1 MKFSIIV
8 PAYNVAQYIEEC
20 VESVLN
26 QDYDNYEVIVIDD
39 GATDETPQIIDS
51 LAQKSEKVKVIHQ
64 KNGGLSA
71 ARNSGI
77 EAANGD
83 YIIFLD
89 GDDFW
94 SSQSFLNDINNRL
107 NENSVDVIIYSYS
120 YHYTDKIVKKTIS
133 NKGLSGNIKKDCL
146 DLVKR
151 ELITAPAWNKCVK
164 RTLFADG
171 SLDFQVGFLSEDCLW
186 CANLLKLM
194 TSYAVFDNAQYMYR
208 QNRAGSI
215 TNVVKEKNV
224 LDILKSISI
233 GLDNIEK
240 LPFEKQEALTVYFA
254 ISYISILPFVHLY
267 KNNFDIK
274 NYLKNYEYLLQYSR
288 QIENK
293 SFKYT
298 GLVAKGIGVEKAAAM
313 FNKLLG
319 LYKKFKKLGIIK
331 S

>member
-26 QDYDNYEVIVIDD
+26 QDYDNYEVIVVDD
-39 GATDETPQIIDS
+39 GATDETPQIIDN

-120 YHYTDKIVKKTIS
+120 YHYTDKVVKKTIS
-133 NKGLSGNIKKDCL
+133 NKGLSGNIKKDCT

-151 ELITAPAWNKCVK
+151 ELITAPAWN
-164 RTLFADG
+164 
-171 SLDFQVGFLSEDCLW
+171 
-186 CANLLKLM
+186 
-194 TSYAVFDNAQYMYR
+194 
-208 QNRAGSI
+208 
-215 TNVVKEKNV
+215 NV
-224 LDILKSISI
+224 
-233 GLDNIEK
+233 
-240 LPFEKQEALTVYFA
+240 
-254 ISYISILPFVHLY
+254 
-267 KNNFDIK
+267 
-274 NYLKNYEYLLQYSR
+274 
-288 QIENK
+288 
-293 SFKYT
+293 
-298 GLVAKGIGVEKAAAM
+298 
-313 FNKLLG
+313 
-319 LYKKFKKLGIIK
+319 
-331 S
+331 

>member
-26 QDYDNYEVIVIDD
+26 QDYDNFEVIVVDD

-51 LAQKSEKVKVIHQ
+51 LAQKSKKVKVIHQ

-77 EAANGD
+77 EAASGD
-83 YIIFLD
+83 YILFLD

-94 SSQSFLNDINNRL
+94 SDNSFLTCLDNMITK
-107 NENSVDVIIYSYS
+107 EMVDVVIFPFTYY
-120 YHYTDKIVKKTIS
+120 YQ
-133 NKGLSGNIKKDCL
+133 NKLVEKFFNTKNLSGKFETDCA

-151 ELITAPAWNKCVK
+151 DLMIAPAWNKCVK

-215 TNVVKEKNV
+215 THVVKEKNV

-240 LPFEKQEALTVYFA
+240 LPFEKQEALKVYFA

-293 SFKYT
+293 TFKYT
-298 GLVAKGIGVEKAAAM
+298 GLVAKGIGVEKAAAL

-319 LYKKFKKLGIIK
+319 LYKKLKD
-331 S
+331 